1 MPLHPEHPAAHHA
14 QHDVLNIRRIC
25 LRHVLHLLNSEN
37 IQLGINIDFYVAN
50 RRTLD
55 SGFQKIMDRAR
66 NPRDYG
72 TCVHGPVCLCADLNS
87 MSSFKGTRAAY
98 RHMANKGGRLP
109 LQADLCE
116 TLNINAEEQDR
127 YAFSNIEWMNTQRPP
142 SVVDFF
148 CIPSMDP
155 VRI

>member
-1 MPLHPEHPAAHHA
+1 
-14 QHDVLNIRRIC
+14 
-25 LRHVLHLLNSEN
+25 
-37 IQLGINIDFYVAN
+37 
-50 RRTLD
+50 
-55 SGFQKIMDRAR
+55 
-66 NPRDYG
+66 
-72 TCVHGPVCLCADLNS
+72 
-87 MSSFKGTRAAY
+87 
-98 RHMANKGGRLP
+98 MANKGGRLP